1 MSAIETDLGGSEK
14 VPLGRWNSGSAMSDY
29 GWDGSLLLLPNLP
42 PGSLDNIWALCN
54 LFNQH
59 LTVLSILKSLE

>member
-29 GWDGSLLLLPNLP
+29 G
-42 PGSLDNIWALCN
+42 
-54 LFNQH
+54 
-59 LTVLSILKSLE
+59 